1 MHPSSNHSL
10 MTPLA
15 YAVSLGLLL
24 STAPLELTAM
34 LHSHSAHSLQAISR
48 SEDDRGSGRLSR
60 VPAIT
65 NWLSFRGSGRV
76 DPESPGS
83 SSVWHGSL
91 AYRGSGR
98 ITEPETA

>member
-1 MHPSSNHSL
+1 M
-10 MTPLA
+10 
-15 YAVSLGLLL
+15 
-24 STAPLELTAM
+24 
-34 LHSHSAHSLQAISR
+34 
-48 SEDDRGSGRLSR
+48 
-60 VPAIT
+60 PAIT